1 MVQIW
6 WTYTGQREWDRQCSI
21 QMHLYKELPA
31 VVEGCLEPGRLII
44 TSLLVTASQVVP
56 QNWYELLTQCQIHIF
71 LHLLT
76 FIHLMDNI
84 YRGMYA
90 QTMIVCTS
98 QLTLSSS
105 SSMLASS
112 SCRSSLP
119 MATSSKWDTYNVH
132 AAVTAYLYTWLHIST
147 YTCISYLSQFFL
159 SLS

>member
-1 MVQIW
+1 MPLKSVW
-6 WTYTGQREWDRQCSI
+6 HVCKCTY
-21 QMHLYKELPA
+21 LYKKLPA

-56 QNWYELLTQCQIHIF
+56 QNWYKLLTQCQIHIF

-76 FIHLMDNI
+76 FIHLI
-84 YRGMYA
+84 GLQYRGMYT

-112 SCRSSLP
+112 SCLSSLP
-119 MATSSKWDTYNVH
+119 MATSSKWDTYNI
-132 AAVTAYLYTWLHIST
+132 AVTAYLYTWVHIST
-147 YTCISYLSQFFL
+147 ICIYMYILP
-159 SLS
+159 